1 MHEYSSIHVPGYPP
15 VYVCRIPTYVPVYQ
29 GARYTSGGYRYCL
42 IFYLVYYT
50 YRYIFIRR
58 VPFFCFVF
66 GGMMIS
72 LVFMR
77 ILLFGTVYLLLSVL
91 LILNKFQKPV
101 TYCTMRI
108 LSLVCYH
115 CPIIRL
121 LIWYSTEYC
130 WKYKTTNT
138 NNLLKKHT

>member
-1 MHEYSSIHVPGYPP
+1 MHEYMNTVVYMYQGTRRYTSAGYLHIICTSVPGCP
-15 VYVCRIPTYVPVYQ
+15 VYIWRLPVLSYILPGILYVPVHI
-29 GARYTSGGYRYCL
+29 YTSCS
-42 IFYLVYYT
+42 V
-50 YRYIFIRR
+50 
-58 VPFFCFVF
+58 FCFVF

-77 ILLFGTVYLLLSVL
+77 ILLFGTVCLLLSVL

-121 LIWYSTEYC
+121 LI
-130 WKYKTTNT
+130 
-138 NNLLKKHT
+138 